1 MNHDFVQEV
10 IEWFTPI
17 NLQNFNA
24 TSNFLDRI
32 DKKFIVHRDI
42 LPELLSEIQK
52 DFYVLEIDWRTIFW
66 YKSVY
71 MDTDD
76 LNFYAHHAKW
86 SKKRVKIR
94 NRQYTDSWTT
104 FFEFKQKDKKF
115 TRKFRYQVK
124 PELAD
129 KIDKEWYRFV
139 DWIFQSIYSKNVPK
153 INPTLTTQYK
163 RITFA
168 WKHSHEKLTIDMWL
182 EFIDIKNKNA
192 KPIRFEHFAI
202 IESKSTSSSRKALE
216 ILSKFWIKPQKRL
229 SKYCLWIAYH
239 WKHKLIDRFKDTL
252 KSIENL
258 KK

>member
-24 TSNFLDRI
+24 TANFLDRI

-42 LPELLSEIQK
+42 LPALLAEIQK
-52 DFYVLEIDWRTIFW
+52 DFYVLEIDWRTIFG

-71 MDTDD
+71 MDTEDYD
-76 LNFYAHHAKW
+76 FYSHHAKW

-94 NRQYTDSWTT
+94 NRQYTDSGTT
-104 FFEFKQKDKKF
+104 FFEFKQKDKKL
-115 TRKFRYQVK
+115 TRKFRYQVR
-124 PELAD
+124 PELVD
-129 KIDKEWYRFV
+129 HVDKEGHRFV
-139 DWIFQSIYSKNVPK
+139 DWIFQSIYSKPVPK
-153 INPTLTTQYK
+153 LSSALTTQYK

-168 WKHSHEKLTIDMWL
+168 WKHSHEKLTIDMGL
-182 EFIDIKNKNA
+182 EFIDTRNKS
-192 KPIRFEHFAI
+192 KSIRYEHFAI
-202 IESKSTSSSRKALE
+202 IESKSISNNRKAIEMLE
-216 ILSKFWIKPQKRL
+216 KFGLKPQKRL

-239 WKHKLIDRFKDTL
+239 GNHKLIDRFKDTL
-252 KSIENL
+252 DVIEKL